1 MSLKHILLIDDDSVV
16 VRVLSDGLRKLGSD
30 YVVET
35 AGSGEEALTKIQ
47 QHPYDVVITDYR
59 MPGISG
65 LDLAR
70 EIRQRSPTTAV
81 VLMTAYGTSELRA
94 SAQGLG
100 IEYID
105 KPFPVNR
112 LREIVKRLTH
122 PPPFR
127 PMQGLEP
134 VVLLPSEAQIE
145 AFTRCLS
152 ELRAEIDAHFILL
165 ADALGHV
172 IADVGFIQNV
182 DVHILLSLMSG
193 SFATAFEMARHLGQP
208 QALSLNYLEGER
220 YDVYSA
226 NVGDHLFLAIFYNKA
241 IQPSRIGTVWL
252 YTKRAIQRLQEIAAS
267 SPGEAAPLDSLLSPD
282 FDFTLDRELESLFGE
297 GGVGR

>member
-94 SAQGLG
+94 SARDIG

-105 KPFPVNR
+105 KPFPIDR
-112 LREIVKRLTH
+112 LREIVKQITH
-122 PPPFR
+122 PPPR
-127 PMQGLEP
+127 QPMRGLEP
-134 VVLLPSEAQIE
+134 VILVPSEAQVE
-145 AFTRCLS
+145 AFARCLTD
-152 ELRAEIDAHFILL
+152 LQAETGAHFVLL
-165 ADALGHV
+165 ANALGHV
-172 IADVGFIQNV
+172 IAEAGLIQNV

-241 IQPSRIGTVWL
+241 IQPSRVGTVWL
-252 YTKRAIQRLQEIAAS
+252 YTKRAIQRLQEIASS
-267 SPGEAAPLDSLLSPD
+267 SPGEDTSVESLISPD
-282 FDFTLDRELESLFGE
+282 FESQLDRELENFFGE
-297 GGVGR
+297 GGIQR